1 LVGIRRTV
9 LLGREVNRIATETYT
24 KELGEAHEA
33 AMRGAEWSWKED
45 KEVVNQVAA
54 LLAGLCLI
62 LGGRG
67 GGPDYVRKH
76 DAFRGRVQL
85 PFLETNALAPG
96 VSRMCYIP
104 HTDEWL
110 VYTVSHKGTA
120 KVQLKH
126 SGMEGLKLAAM
137 KLATDA

>member
-1 LVGIRRTV
+1 
-9 LLGREVNRIATETYT
+9 
-24 KELGEAHEA
+24 
-33 AMRGAEWSWKED
+33 MRGAEWSWRED
-45 KEVVNQVAA
+45 KEVVNQMAA

-62 LGGRG
+62 LGGRTSG
-67 GGPDYVRKH
+67 SDYVRKG

-85 PFLETNALAPG
+85 PFLETPAPAPG

-110 VYTVSHKGTA
+110 VYTVSLKGMA
-120 KVQLKH
+120 EVQLRH

-137 KLATDA
+137 KLATDV